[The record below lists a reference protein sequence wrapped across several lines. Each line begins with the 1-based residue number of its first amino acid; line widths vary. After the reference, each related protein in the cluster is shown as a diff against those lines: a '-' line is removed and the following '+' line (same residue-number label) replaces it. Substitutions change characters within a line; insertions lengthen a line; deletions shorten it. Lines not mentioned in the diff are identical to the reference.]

1 MQKMRKKN
9 VFIFA
14 NAKVSHLQVKMSA
27 IGYIKPFCPLFDTMR
42 KLSQFCR
49 IILRNTRAAKRV
61 DAQPTFSPHR
71 KKGGNIMATADT
83 HSTARLED
91 VAALANVSLATASK
105 ALHGKPR
112 VSEDTRERVME
123 AARQLNYSPNKLAQS
138 LASGRSGTI
147 GLVTS
152 DLQGRFSTPI
162 LIGAENELRAQS
174 TSVLLA
180 NARGDDAL
188 ERSHVEKLLSLK
200 VDGLLIVQC
209 ETNPRPSLGRDWGVP
224 LVYVYG
230 PSTDINDCSVTCDN
244 VDAGRMAVNHLISC
258 GRNRIAIIGG
268 DETYTA
274 STDRTKGA
282 LEALAEVGLEP
293 AGPIRYGRWDE
304 NWGRAATRLLLDQG
318 VKFDAVACQSD
329 QLARGCIDALKSQH
343 LRIPED
349 VAVIGHDNWD
359 VLTKSSRPPLTSIDN
374 ETELIGR
381 KAARY
386 LMDAINGQPHHGTE
400 YLPCRLIQRESTL
413 PLD

>member
-1 MQKMRKKN
+1 
-9 VFIFA
+9 
-14 NAKVSHLQVKMSA
+14 
-27 IGYIKPFCPLFDTMR
+27 
-42 KLSQFCR
+42 
-49 IILRNTRAAKRV
+49 
-61 DAQPTFSPHR
+61 
-71 KKGGNIMATADT
+71 MATADT

-200 VDGLLIVQC
+200 VDG
-209 ETNPRPSLGRDWGVP
+209 
-224 LVYVYG
+224 
-230 PSTDINDCSVTCDN
+230 PSTDTNDCSVTCDN

-318 VKFDAVACQSD
+318 VKFDAVVCQSD

>member
-1 MQKMRKKN
+1 
-9 VFIFA
+9 
-14 NAKVSHLQVKMSA
+14 
-27 IGYIKPFCPLFDTMR
+27 
-42 KLSQFCR
+42 
-49 IILRNTRAAKRV
+49 
-61 DAQPTFSPHR
+61 
-71 KKGGNIMATADT
+71 MATADT

-230 PSTDINDCSVTCDN
+230 PSTDTNDCSVTCDN
-244 VDAGRMAVNHLISC
+244 VDAGRYKLWTEIGLIYKESSL
-258 GRNRIAIIGG
+258 
-268 DETYTA
+268 T
-274 STDRTKGA
+274 
-282 LEALAEVGLEP
+282 P
-293 AGPIRYGRWDE
+293 AGRSFLEFVASPYGAQLL
-304 NWGRAATRLLLDQG
+304 RANGLLPSAMQN
-318 VKFDAVACQSD
+318 AN
-329 QLARGCIDALKSQH
+329 R
-343 LRIPED
+343 
-349 VAVIGHDNWD
+349 
-359 VLTKSSRPPLTSIDN
+359 
-374 ETELIGR
+374 
-381 KAARY
+381 
-386 LMDAINGQPHHGTE
+386 
-400 YLPCRLIQRESTL
+400 
-413 PLD
+413 

>member
-1 MQKMRKKN
+1 
-9 VFIFA
+9 
-14 NAKVSHLQVKMSA
+14 
-27 IGYIKPFCPLFDTMR
+27 
-42 KLSQFCR
+42 
-49 IILRNTRAAKRV
+49 
-61 DAQPTFSPHR
+61 
-71 KKGGNIMATADT
+71 MATADT

-282 LEALAEVGLEP
+282 LEALSEVGLEP

-318 VKFDAVACQSD
+318 VKFDAWYVRAISWHE
-329 QLARGCIDALKSQH
+329 DALT
-343 LRIPED
+343 R
-349 VAVIGHDNWD
+349 
-359 VLTKSSRPPLTSIDN
+359 
-374 ETELIGR
+374 
-381 KAARY
+381 
-386 LMDAINGQPHHGTE
+386 
-400 YLPCRLIQRESTL
+400 
-413 PLD
+413 

>member
-1 MQKMRKKN
+1 
-9 VFIFA
+9 
-14 NAKVSHLQVKMSA
+14 
-27 IGYIKPFCPLFDTMR
+27 
-42 KLSQFCR
+42 
-49 IILRNTRAAKRV
+49 
-61 DAQPTFSPHR
+61 
-71 KKGGNIMATADT
+71 MATADT

-209 ETNPRPSLGRDWGVP
+209 ETNPRPSLGRNWGVP

-230 PSTDINDCSVTCDN
+230 PSTDTNDSSSGKESFPKVHIFPFSFVVQSGICPYTVRKFCAAVRHVRRLRSVSSFQPCPQT
-244 VDAGRMAVNHLISC
+244 AEKIFQHL
-258 GRNRIAIIGG
+258 
-268 DETYTA
+268 
-274 STDRTKGA
+274 
-282 LEALAEVGLEP
+282 
-293 AGPIRYGRWDE
+293 
-304 NWGRAATRLLLDQG
+304 AAFFFQH
-318 VKFDAVACQSD
+318 
-329 QLARGCIDALKSQH
+329 ALKQAD
-343 LRIPED
+343 LMIKCRFLQQ
-349 VAVIGHDNWD
+349 VID
-359 VLTKSSRPPLTSIDN
+359 
-374 ETELIGR
+374 
-381 KAARY
+381 
-386 LMDAINGQPHHGTE
+386 
-400 YLPCRLIQRESTL
+400 
-413 PLD
+413 

>member
-1 MQKMRKKN
+1 MRKKN

-14 NAKVSHLQVKMSA
+14 NAKVSQFASENVSNRLYKAVLST
-27 IGYIKPFCPLFDTMR
+27 FLTRCE

-49 IILRNTRAAKRV
+49 IILRNTRAAKRI
-61 DAQPTFSPHR
+61 DAQQRFRHTV
-71 KKGGNIMATADT
+71 KKGNIMATADT

-230 PSTDINDCSVTCDN
+230 PSTDTNDCSVTCDN

-318 VKFDAVACQSD
+318 VKFDAWY
-329 QLARGCIDALKSQH
+329 ARAISWHEDALT
-343 LRIPED
+343 R
-349 VAVIGHDNWD
+349 
-359 VLTKSSRPPLTSIDN
+359 
-374 ETELIGR
+374 
-381 KAARY
+381 
-386 LMDAINGQPHHGTE
+386 
-400 YLPCRLIQRESTL
+400 
-413 PLD
+413 

>member
-1 MQKMRKKN
+1 
-9 VFIFA
+9 
-14 NAKVSHLQVKMSA
+14 
-27 IGYIKPFCPLFDTMR
+27 
-42 KLSQFCR
+42 
-49 IILRNTRAAKRV
+49 
-61 DAQPTFSPHR
+61 
-71 KKGGNIMATADT
+71 MATADT

-244 VDAGRMAVNHLISC
+244 VDAGRESSDFV
-258 GRNRIAIIGG
+258 
-268 DETYTA
+268 
-274 STDRTKGA
+274 RT
-282 LEALAEVGLEP
+282 
-293 AGPIRYGRWDE
+293 
-304 NWGRAATRLLLDQG
+304 
-318 VKFDAVACQSD
+318 
-329 QLARGCIDALKSQH
+329 
-343 LRIPED
+343 
-349 VAVIGHDNWD
+349 
-359 VLTKSSRPPLTSIDN
+359 
-374 ETELIGR
+374 
-381 KAARY
+381 
-386 LMDAINGQPHHGTE
+386 QPYRH
-400 YLPCRLIQRESTL
+400 YWRR
-413 PLD
+413 